1 MHCLGMTFMP
11 RRKMCSDSARK
22 SDHECKV
29 TNGGLAVESFP
40 LLTVYLHNAP
50 RIRELLAR
58 PIFSHFRTMHLV
70 TVLAPLVVLL
80 VQLL

>member
-1 MHCLGMTFMP
+1 
-11 RRKMCSDSARK
+11 MCANSERK
-22 SDHECKV
+22 SDHERNV
-29 TNGGLAVESFP
+29 TERGLAVESSP
-40 LLTVYLHNAP
+40 LLTVYLHNAH

-58 PIFSHFRTMHLV
+58 PIFSHFRTTHLV